1 RETDFDV
8 LISDL
13 RMPRAGGLEVLR
25 AARRLTPDTAVVIAT
40 GYAELSYAIECVRE
54 GAFDF
59 IQKPF
64 EMSNVLATISRA
76 IEQRTLR
83 RTAGLFEAS
92 RSILDGH
99 EPQRPLQL
107 PVVRD
112 RRDRAGPPG
121 RG

>member
-1 RETDFDV
+1 
-8 LISDL
+8 
-13 RMPRAGGLEVLR
+13 
-25 AARRLTPDTAVVIAT
+25 

-76 IEQRTLR
+76 IGQRTLR

-99 EPQRPLQL
+99 EPQRL
-107 PVVRD
+107 PEEIVGLAM
-112 RRDRAGPPG
+112 RAMDADDACLMLPDASG
-121 RG
+121 RLYIAHSNFLSPEIV